1 MTHNHGHSQGAG
13 TASGA
18 GTATA
23 GARFRGRLAMAFALT
38 AAFFLVELVAGVFSG
53 SLAVIA
59 DAGHMATDVVALGAS
74 LVATRVATRPDGTGR
89 RTYGSYRAEVFA
101 AGLAT
106 LLMVGVGVFVVVE
119 AINRIGEPAHVAS
132 TVMIVVGIAGLLVN
146 GICALLLRPGSAQSL
161 NVRGAYLEVL
171 GDAAGSAGVLLAGAL
186 IAWTG
191 NAVWD
196 IVVACAI
203 GAFVLIRAVALGRS
217 VLRVLGQH
225 APDGIDPAAV
235 ETDLAAVAGVH
246 EVHDLHLWTL
256 TSGMNV
262 ATAHLV
268 ADDGAGLHQVLDDA
282 KAVLATKHHIA
293 HATLQVE
300 PADHRGCGEVGW

>member
-1 MTHNHGHSQGAG
+1 VSHSHGHTHGTGAAA
-13 TASGA
+13 ASA
-18 GTATA
+18 GN
-23 GARFRGRLAMAFALT
+23 RFRGRLAIAFALT
-38 AAFFLVELVAGVFSG
+38 AAFFLVELVAGVLSG
-53 SLAVIA
+53 SLAVVA

-119 AINRIGEPAHVAS
+119 AINRIGEPAHVTS

-146 GICALLLRPGSAQSL
+146 GICALLLRNGSTQSL

-191 NAVWD
+191 NPVWD
-196 IVVACAI
+196 IVAACAI
-203 GAFVLIRAVALGRS
+203 GLFVLIRALGLGRS

-225 APDGIDPAAV
+225 APEGIDPAAV
-235 ETDLAAVAGVH
+235 ETDLAAVDGVH

-256 TSGMNV
+256 TSGMHV

-268 ADDGAGLHQVLDDA
+268 CRDGADPTQVLTDA
-282 KAVLATKHHIA
+282 AAVLRERFAID
-293 HATLQVE
+293 HATIQVE
-300 PADHRGCGEVGW
+300 PSSARACVETSW

>member
-1 MTHNHGHSQGAG
+1 MSHSHTHG
-13 TASGA
+13 TA
-18 GTATA
+18 ATSS
-23 GARFRGRLAMAFALT
+23 GARFRGRLAMAFGLT
-38 AAFFLVELVAGVFSG
+38 AAFFLVELVAGVLSG
-53 SLAVIA
+53 SLAVVA

-74 LVATRVATRPDGTGR
+74 LVATRVAARPDGTGR

-119 AINRIGEPAHVAS
+119 AVYRIGEPAHVAS
-132 TVMIVVGIAGLLVN
+132 TVMIVVGVTGLLVN
-146 GICALLLRPGSAQSL
+146 GVCALLLRDGSTQSL
-161 NVRGAYLEVL
+161 NIRGAYLEVL

-191 NAVWD
+191 NPVWD

-203 GAFVLIRAVALGRS
+203 GLFVLIRAFGLGRS

-225 APDGIDPAAV
+225 APEGIDPAAV
-235 ETDLAAVAGVH
+235 ETDLAAVDGVH

-282 KAVLATKHHIA
+282 KAVLASKHHID

>member
-1 MTHNHGHSQGAG
+1 MSHSHTHG
-13 TASGA
+13 TAATSA
-18 GTATA
+18 G
-23 GARFRGRLAMAFALT
+23 GRFRGRLTIAFGLT
-38 AAFFLVELVAGVFSG
+38 AAFFLVELVAGVLSG
-53 SLAVIA
+53 SLAVVA

-119 AINRIGEPAHVAS
+119 AVNRIGEPAVVAS

-146 GICALLLRPGSAQSL
+146 GICALLLRPGSTQSL
-161 NVRGAYLEVL
+161 NIRGAYLEVL
-171 GDAAGSAGVLLAGAL
+171 GDAAGSAGVLLAGGL

-191 NAVWD
+191 NSVWD

-203 GAFVLIRAVALGRS
+203 GLFVLIRAVALGRS

-225 APDGIDPAAV
+225 APEGIDPAAV

-282 KAVLATKHHIA
+282 KAVLASKHHID